1 MSPTKDTTGH
11 CRQPAGDSATGST
24 GLAGPRAICIYEAVL
39 TAKGE
44 TTQNAATAPAAKDQ
58 EKYLEEGSDE
68 YIPGTELV
76 LGK

>member
-1 MSPTKDTTGH
+1 MH
-11 CRQPAGDSATGST
+11 
-24 GLAGPRAICIYEAVL
+24 YEAVL

-44 TTQNAATAPAAKDQ
+44 TTPNVATAPAAKDQ

-68 YIPGTELV
+68 CIPGTELV